1 MGLTHLCSP
10 WTGHTFSC
18 RLEAGLFMALNFPVS
33 PAPSAPQA
41 LLAVYVLEDRGG
53 GTSLKPQSSSHQM
66 IPPSPQKHSCFPP
79 ISKEEV
85 SSLLLS
91 KTNFLST
98 SSRTWHPQAPHPPAW
113 TYSTE
118 DSEGPE
124 DAGEQVLSRGPC
136 GREKEPQPIPLCPK
150 QGPQPPASSLSSCT
164 GLPRP
169 FRLLAVPQN
178 HATCNH
184 LLSV

>member
-1 MGLTHLCSP
+1 MS
-10 WTGHTFSC
+10 WK
-18 RLEAGLFMALNFPVS
+18 M
-33 PAPSAPQA
+33 
-41 LLAVYVLEDRGG
+41 GG

-79 ISKEEV
+79 ISKEV

-91 KTNFLST
+91 KTNSLST

-113 TYSTE
+113 TYGTE

-150 QGPQPPASSLSSCT
+150 QGPQSPASSLSSCHGPSEALQIVSSSPESCNMRPSAHCLT
-164 GLPRP
+164 QKKSSLP
-169 FRLLAVPQN
+169 N
-178 HATCNH
+178 T
-184 LLSV
+184 LSSLELTFPN

>member
-1 MGLTHLCSP
+1 MKTPSGSRSLHGSKLSHLSCTQCPPGPTCSICP
-10 WTGHTFSC
+10 G
-18 RLEAGLFMALNFPVS
+18 R
-33 PAPSAPQA
+33 Q
-41 LLAVYVLEDRGG
+41 GG

-91 KTNFLST
+91 KTNSLST